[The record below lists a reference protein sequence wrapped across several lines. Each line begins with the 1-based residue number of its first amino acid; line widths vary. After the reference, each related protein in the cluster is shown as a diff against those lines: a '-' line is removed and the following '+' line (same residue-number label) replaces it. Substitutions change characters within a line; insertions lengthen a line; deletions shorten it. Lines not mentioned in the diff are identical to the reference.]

1 MNLNM
6 RGTAA
11 ALSVLALALTLQ
23 GCGFVNQLRAKNVLN
38 EGVRTFN
45 SGKYPDAQKQ
55 FEEALSYDPDNQN
68 AKFFLAMSLNAQY
81 EKARNS
87 QSVKKEETID
97 LGNQTIKA
105 FEDVIATNPSPQ
117 FLDRA
122 YGFIANTY
130 KTLAEQVFDPKD
142 DAAKVTEHET
152 KYLEFI
158 QKRAELPD
166 QTPRVRAQMYY
177 TLADHYWRDAR
188 EAIMTYE
195 KKDPAN
201 PAAATYDP
209 VPADRAAAITAAI
222 AKAHEYNQKA
232 IQNDPTYPEPYIGEK
247 LVYMEEIKLVQNDQ
261 AKKDQIKAQVDSWDE
276 KYRERLSAQQ
286 EAEAAAAAAAPVEGE
301 AGQ

>member
-1 MNLNM
+1 
-6 RGTAA
+6 
-11 ALSVLALALTLQ
+11 
-23 GCGFVNQLRAKNVLN
+23 
-38 EGVRTFN
+38 
-45 SGKYPDAQKQ
+45 
-55 FEEALSYDPDNQN
+55 
-68 AKFFLAMSLNAQY
+68 MSLNAQY

-166 QTPRVRAQMYY
+166 QAPRVRAQMYY

-188 EAIMTYE
+188 EAIIASE
-195 KKDPAN
+195 CR
-201 PAAATYDP
+201 ATG
-209 VPADRAAAITAAI
+209 T
-222 AKAHEYNQKA
+222 
-232 IQNDPTYPEPYIGEK
+232 
-247 LVYMEEIKLVQNDQ
+247 
-261 AKKDQIKAQVDSWDE
+261 
-276 KYRERLSAQQ
+276 
-286 EAEAAAAAAAPVEGE
+286 
-301 AGQ
+301 